1 MTYLYGYIKYHYIYI
16 IPIISFKSLL
26 PTKKHQL
33 KIVRLLFL
41 HPRITS
47 IPKTKQ
53 ELYDLHP
60 YAHLKVLHQIVLH
73 YLH

>member
-16 IPIISFKSLL
+16 ISLL

-53 ELYDLHP
+53 ELYDLHA

>member
-47 IPKTKQ
+47 IPKTK
-53 ELYDLHP
+53 
-60 YAHLKVLHQIVLH
+60 
-73 YLH
+73 